1 MNYRRNKKE
10 IIYVLT
16 LSGYEY
22 RESAQGSADRNIMGT
37 ILNKCIIL
45 NILVKEKVKINRL
58 N

>member
-37 ILNKCIIL
+37 ILSKCIIL
-45 NILVKEKVKINRL
+45 NILVKEKVNRL